1 MADLPAQLDWRR
13 ILPETAPPEPP
24 DAELFLLAV
33 AVELDRCWPE
43 PADALRDRVRTH
55 ADLVVRAIFW
65 WQSRRYDRLLDH
77 VDFQPWTT
85 RPERSAVD
93 IVLRWLDREPAD
105 FHDLAGL
112 DDLLRICKKHEK
124 KMVREPGSARSGR
137 CKKFV
142 SSFRFLTYSLVDSS
156 EL

>member
-55 ADLVVRAIFW
+55 ADLVVRL
-65 WQSRRYDRLLDH
+65 REHLLGQQAQLCG
-77 VDFQPWTT
+77 VGG
-85 RPERSAVD
+85 RVGSCA
-93 IVLRWLDREPAD
+93 
-105 FHDLAGL
+105 
-112 DDLLRICKKHEK
+112 
-124 KMVREPGSARSGR
+124 GSASALSACAYYELLVEEDGQCPRPAPSSTSAPAVYHSG
-137 CKKFV
+137 C
-142 SSFRFLTYSLVDSS
+142 SSSYHGLPECLPLPPAILMSVHLYICMSV
-156 EL
+156 